1 MTNEKKTHFRTEDLE
16 VGENACEE
24 EDERREKTFPN
35 YRTTEKRISR
45 FLDRMKMPN
54 ISKDESRTDSG
65 RKSSVTTRDKWGSK
79 WEFFLSCL
87 GLSVG
92 LGNVWRFPYLAYE
105 NGGGAFLIPY
115 FVVLFLCGKP
125 LYFLELA
132 LGQFSGKSCVGV
144 WSCAPL
150 AKGVGI
156 AMCSVSFC
164 IVIYYNVVLTYT
176 LYYMFASLAYVY
188 PWNTCDLEWAEN
200 TSCRTR
206 WESIRYNVSGK
217 TPSEIYWEKK
227 VLDATDDPSNLGGI
241 KWDLFFT
248 LMLAWMIVAVCLV
261 NGIKTS
267 GKVVYFAATFPYA
280 VLVLFFVAGLFRPGA
295 KDGIVYFLYPTWSKL
310 LNAEVWKAAA
320 GQMFFSLG
328 VSMGA
333 LISYGSY
340 NEFRHNVYKD
350 VMIISLSDTL
360 TSILSGFVV
369 FSTLGNLARDLD
381 VEVSEVVAGGFG
393 LAFVVYPEALNS
405 FPLPQFWS
413 FLFFF
418 MLFTLGVDSQFG
430 LVENLL
436 TSISDEF
443 PKLGRR
449 KKALCLAL
457 CLLCFLLGIPCV
469 TRGGQYVVSVM
480 DEYGGGSAL
489 VLVAVFECAGFCWVY
504 GKKSLPFSSFPL
516 PTAFF
521 VPRSGE
527 RRRRRPSHVGLRTR
541 WLLEDDLALH
551 LPPGSLGEYRRLPN
565 LWPGEDGVNR
575 WFDGFQLV
583 FVYGMATRTP
593 LSADPRYPV
602 WADAAGWCVSTLVW
616 LPIPLWAAVV
626 VYRQK
631 ASTYLRKLK
640 MSLIP
645 TGDWG
650 PNHPRAENSLPGCA
664 TIENGNSA

>member
-1 MTNEKKTHFRTEDLE
+1 MDNLEREDGGSTPEEEPVRDRRRKESEEWYKVTNDKKTHFRTEGLQ
-16 VGENACEE
+16 VGENVSE
-24 EDERREKTFPN
+24 EDDERQEKTFPN
-35 YRTTEKRISR
+35 YRTTKKRISR
-45 FLDRMKMPN
+45 FLNRTKISS
-54 ISKDESRTDSG
+54 ISKEDESRTDSG
-65 RKSSVTTRDKWGSK
+65 RTARDKWGSK

-115 FVVLFLCGKP
+115 FVVLFLSGKP

-132 LGQFSGKSCVGV
+132 MGQFSGKSCLGV

-156 AMCSVSFC
+156 AMCSVTFC
-164 IVIYYNVVLTYT
+164 IVIYYNVILTYT
-176 LYYMFASLAYVY
+176 LYYMSASFASVY
-188 PWNTCDLEWAEN
+188 PWNTCDLEWAKN
-200 TSCRTR
+200 ASCRTR
-206 WESIRYNVSGK
+206 RDSIRYNVSGK
-217 TPSEIYWEKK
+217 TPSEIYWEKN
-227 VLDATDDPSNLGGI
+227 VLGATDDSSNLGGI

-248 LMLAWMIVAVCLV
+248 LMLAWTVIAVCVV

-280 VLVLFFVAGLFRPGA
+280 VLVLFFVVGLFRPGA

-310 LNAEVWKAAA
+310 LNVEVWKAAA

-340 NEFRHNVYKD
+340 NEFHHDVYKD
-350 VMIISLSDTL
+350 VIIISLSDTS

-369 FSTLGNLARDLD
+369 FSTLGSLARDLD

-443 PKLGRR
+443 PELRRR

-469 TRGGQYVVSVM
+469 TRGGQYVVSIM

-489 VLVAVFECAGFCWVY
+489 VLVAVFECVGFCWVY
-504 GKKSLPFSSFPL
+504 GVENVGADVRAMLGFEPGGYWKTTWRYTCPLVLSF
-516 PTAFF
+516 
-521 VPRSGE
+521 
-527 RRRRRPSHVGLRTR
+527 
-541 WLLEDDLALH
+541 
-551 LPPGSLGEYRRLPN
+551 
-565 LWPGEDGVNR
+565 
-575 WFDGFQLV
+575 V
-583 FVYGMATRTP
+583 FVYGVATRTP
-593 LSADPRYPV
+593 LSADARYPV
-602 WADAAGWCVSTLVW
+602 WADAAGWCVSTLIWV
-616 LPIPLWAAVV
+616 PIPLWAAVV
-626 VYRQK
+626 VYKQK
-631 ASTYLRKLK
+631 ASTYRRKLE

-650 PNHPRAENSLPGCA
+650 PNRPRTENSLAGGRPPPT